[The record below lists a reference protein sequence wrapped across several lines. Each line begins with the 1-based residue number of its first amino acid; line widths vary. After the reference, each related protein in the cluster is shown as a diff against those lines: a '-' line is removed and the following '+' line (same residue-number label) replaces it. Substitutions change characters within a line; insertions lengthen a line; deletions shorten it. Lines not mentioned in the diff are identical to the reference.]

1 MRTKFFYFVALAAFA
16 LVSCNN
22 DEPTPTVDRLADTEI
37 SINAAVAE
45 LTPQNAP
52 RRAPQAEYPTGALTA
67 GTLGFYMQTAGT
79 EGLDATLKAKY
90 NGANKKIEYIGEQ
103 WVFDG
108 EPLLWRNYTDQVTW
122 QAYYPYTE
130 SNVVDGILRVVIPTD
145 QDMDGAYD
153 LLYAQGT
160 TSGMESING
169 IDITFSHVMS
179 KLTVNLHVGTEF
191 DPAPEFTSVKLKGL
205 HNTCAFDVTNGTWG
219 TLDAAAT
226 LADVAM
232 QKNQNTEFVGIVIPQ
247 TIADFVV
254 EITTADARV
263 FRFTQQNVQL
273 HSGLAYTLSLRVG
286 KDKVELA
293 EDGITVGDWETPDNW
308 NGQFETE

>member
-1 MRTKFFYFVALAAFA
+1 MKKLFLFCSVCAMA

-22 DEPTPTVDRLADTEI
+22 EEPTPTVDRLADTEI
-37 SINAAVAE
+37 TLNAAVADI
-45 LTPQNAP
+45 TPQHAP
-52 RRAPQAEYPTGALTA
+52 HRAPQAEHPTGTLTG
-67 GTLGFYMQTAGT
+67 GTLGFYMHTANT
-79 EGLDATLKAKY
+79 DALDATLQAKY
-90 NGANKKIEYIGEQ
+90 NGANKKVDYTDGQ

-122 QAYYPYTE
+122 QAYYPYSADVT
-130 SNVVDGILRVVIPTD
+130 DGILNVNVPTE
-145 QDMDGAYD
+145 QDIYDVLD

-160 TSGMESING
+160 TNGQESANG
-169 IDITFSHVMS
+169 IDIAFSHALS
-179 KLTVNLHVGTEF
+179 KLTVNLRVGTEF
-191 DPAPEFTSVKLKGL
+191 DSAPQFMSVKLKGL

-232 QKNQNTEFVGIVIPQ
+232 HKNHNTEFVGIVLPQ

-254 EITTADARV
+254 EITTVDNRV

-273 HSGLAYTLSLRVG
+273 ESGLSYVLNLKVG

-293 EDGITVGDWETPDNW
+293 DNGITIGDWKE
-308 NGQFETE
+308 GTENDFVTE

>member
-1 MRTKFFYFVALAAFA
+1 MRTNIFYFVALAAFA

-22 DEPTPTVDRLADTEI
+22 EEPTPTVDRLADTEI
-37 SINAAVAE
+37 TLNAAVAE
-45 LTPQNAP
+45 LTPQQAP

-79 EGLDATLKAKY
+79 DALDATLQAKY
-90 NGANKKIEYIGEQ
+90 NGANKKVEYTDGQ

-108 EPLLWRNYTDQVTW
+108 EPLLWRNATDQVTW
-122 QAYYPYTE
+122 QAYYPY
-130 SNVVDGILRVVIPTD
+130 SADVADGILNVNVPAD
-145 QDMDGAYD
+145 QNVEVLD

-160 TSGMESING
+160 TTGQQSARG
-169 IDITFSHVMS
+169 IDIAFSHAMS
-179 KLTVNLHVGTEF
+179 KLTVNLRVGTEF
-191 DPAPEFTSVKLKGL
+191 DPEPEFTSVKIKGL
-205 HNTCAFDVTNGTWG
+205 HNACTFDVTTGTWG

-232 QKNQNTEFVGIVIPQ
+232 LKKQNTEFVGIVIPQ

-273 HSGLAYTLSLRVG
+273 VSGLAYTLSLRVG

-293 EDGITVGDWETPDNW
+293 EDGITVGDWKE
-308 NGQFETE
+308 GTENDFVTE